1 MKKLILLAIIV
12 ISVCGACKKNSIKT
26 ILTTQECFNLK
37 KDSNYLVSNIIGS
50 WEWVTEY
57 TINQITGEKMYK
69 TPQSEGYSKTLFFYS
84 SGKYQLYKNAILNRE
99 YKYKIARLFEYTNYY
114 LDSNL
119 VLGLHNNIDNSFQ
132 IWYYVTLQ

>member
-1 MKKLILLAIIV
+1 M
-12 ISVCGACKKNSIKT
+12 
-26 ILTTQECFNLK
+26 
-37 KDSNYLVSNIIGS
+37 VSNIIGS

-132 IWYYVTLQ
+132 IWYYVKPCNDSLVLDLSYGDGPVMTYIRN